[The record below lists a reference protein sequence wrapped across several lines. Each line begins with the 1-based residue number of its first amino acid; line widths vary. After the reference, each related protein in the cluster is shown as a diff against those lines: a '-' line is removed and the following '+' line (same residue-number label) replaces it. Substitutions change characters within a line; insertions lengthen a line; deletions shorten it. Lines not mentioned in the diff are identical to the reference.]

1 MSNVR
6 LNLLSLIYILMN
18 TRKDYVTIHLQLT
31 EIDVL
36 EVVTLL
42 NLYNRIRVPKK
53 TKDLNLNVT
62 NIITEIIES
71 KILAKHE
78 IMQMYFD
85 GRKCNTNQ
93 KWNKNKCRC
102 EYKTP

>member
-42 NLYNRIRVPKK
+42 RIY
-53 TKDLNLNVT
+53 
-62 NIITEIIES
+62 IIEYVFQKRQ
-71 KILAKHE
+71 KI
-78 IMQMYFD
+78 
-85 GRKCNTNQ
+85 
-93 KWNKNKCRC
+93 
-102 EYKTP
+102 